1 MADYDRFNEV
11 AQEEQKWWQKTWF
24 IVLMIFL
31 FFPVGLFLMYRY
43 TKYKT
48 AAIVLA
54 VCIVSYSTY
63 AHFTRPAPNPAS
75 VAPASSMPASTT
87 SAQTSATPVKQK
99 EVAEQEKIEAKK
111 QEEQKK
117 AAEYKAEQDRIL
129 MERKPVATSIKNNI
143 ASAIGNAEN
152 LSVTVYDEKSF
163 DVSFDMDIPNQ
174 SEDAAKAVG
183 ADAIQTVQEICSDHE
198 LSLISVVVTCKRA
211 PIGFVSYSPADDK
224 YTFVANGKRSEFTP

>member
-1 MADYDRFNEV
+1 MRKPILKAAV
-11 AQEEQKWWQKTWF
+11 AAMLFSASVLCFGCGGSKPQPTSSSGDAQYNAFMEEQ
-24 IVLMIFL
+24 
-31 FFPVGLFLMYRY
+31 
-43 TKYKT
+43 
-48 AAIVLA
+48 AA
-54 VCIVSYSTY
+54 
-63 AHFTRPAPNPAS
+63 
-75 VAPASSMPASTT
+75 
-87 SAQTSATPVKQK
+87 KQK
-99 EVAEQEKIEAKK
+99 ERQEKAEAERKAALEKIEAKK